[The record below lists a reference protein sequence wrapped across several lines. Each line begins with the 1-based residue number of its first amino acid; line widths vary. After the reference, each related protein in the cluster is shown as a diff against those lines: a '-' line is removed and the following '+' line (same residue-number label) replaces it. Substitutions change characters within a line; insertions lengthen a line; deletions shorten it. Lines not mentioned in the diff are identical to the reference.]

1 MGVSRIRATAAVQ
14 GSKDRE
20 IYNMSEIS
28 KSETS
33 KSKTVNNHID
43 TTGARA
49 LRYIKLSALA
59 AAAVGML
66 VIMTGC
72 GGVKTAQYTVT
83 AEGAAAESGVIEYA
97 GLEMNVY
104 KDKASNPCGDCPDQP
119 VSIYAGTSAEDTI
132 SAMAE
137 AVERAD
143 DVWHVSSVDGNV
155 LILTEKT
162 PGTIKEGEE
171 EPELSAPEGLKLTG
185 KLEFVKIKAA
195 AGSADSS
202 KNKSDDNGGAAA
214 SGSSDS
220 AKREITNVD
229 GSKIEVPEKAER
241 IAAVYGPSYEAAVIL
256 GAEERIVVCA
266 DVQYENFPWALK
278 IFKRMKDL
286 PHLNNVHSSVN
297 FEELQKYSPDLV
309 LTFNRPNELKQ
320 LRKAGISAINAV
332 TPQTLQESIDFL
344 DVYAEALGG
353 DAPARAQKYRA
364 YFNKKLDRIRSVT
377 DTLDESERPSVYYA
391 GIDILTT
398 YGKYSDIREVI
409 EAAGGRCVTAD
420 LDAGN
425 HTQINFEQL
434 AAWDPEYVFIDH
446 GGMNDRST
454 VEQIKDS
461 TERNSRYKAIKAVK
475 NGNIYLTPSGVF
487 YWDMGLQKILLVMDM
502 AKTLHPEKFADL
514 DMNAEV
520 REFYSTFFDYDLSE
534 KEAAQI
540 LAREDPS

>member
-1 MGVSRIRATAAVQ
+1 
-14 GSKDRE
+14 
-20 IYNMSEIS
+20 MSEIS

-33 KSKTVNNHID
+33 KSKTVNNHIE
-43 TTGARA
+43 TTGGRA

-59 AAAVGML
+59 AAAVSML

-72 GGVKTAQYTVT
+72 GGVKTAQYTIT
-83 AEGAAAESGVIEYA
+83 AEGAPTQSGVIDYA

-104 KDKASNPCGDCPDQP
+104 RDKASNPCGDCPDQP

-143 DVWHVSSVDGNV
+143 DVWQVSSADGNV
-155 LILTEKT
+155 LVLTEKT

-185 KLEFVKIKAA
+185 NLEFVKIKAA
-195 AGSADSS
+195 AGSGKDTSS
-202 KNKSDDNGGAAA
+202 DEQGGIAGEKSDDTDDADG
-214 SGSSDS
+214 
-220 AKREITNVD
+220 KREITNTD
-229 GSKIEVPEKAER
+229 GTKIEVPEKAER

-256 GAEERIVVCA
+256 GAEDRIVVCA

-320 LRKAGISAINAV
+320 LRKAGISAVNAV
-332 TPQTLQESIDFL
+332 TPQTLEESLDFL
-344 DVYAEALGG
+344 DVYAEAIGG
-353 DAPARAQKYRA
+353 DAPARAQKYRE
-364 YFNKKLDRIRSVT
+364 YFNKKLDRVRSVT
-377 DTLDESERPSVYYA
+377 DTLGGSERPSVYYA

-398 YGKYSDIREVI
+398 YGKYSDIKEVI

-434 AAWDPEYVFIDH
+434 AAWDPEYIFIDH

-475 NGNIYLTPSGVF
+475 DGNIYLTPSGVF

-502 AKTLHPEKFADL
+502 AKTLHPDKFADL

-520 REFYSTFFDYDLSE
+520 REFYSEFFDYDLSE
-534 KEAAQI
+534 EEAARI
-540 LAREDPS
+540 LDREDPS

>member
-1 MGVSRIRATAAVQ
+1 ME
-14 GSKDRE
+14 K
-20 IYNMSEIS
+20 MSDILEL
-28 KSETS
+28 KTS
-33 KSKTVNNHID
+33 KRKTVNKYK
-43 TTGARA
+43 TARGSRA
-49 LRYIKLSALA
+49 LRCLKLSALA
-59 AAAVGML
+59 AAAVCML

-72 GGVKTAQYTVT
+72 GGVKTAQYTIT
-83 AEGAAAESGVIEYA
+83 AEGATTESGVIEYA

-143 DVWHVSSVDGNV
+143 DIWSVSSVDGATLV
-155 LILTEKT
+155 LIEKT
-162 PGTIKEGEE
+162 PGTISEDDE
-171 EPELSAPEGLKLTG
+171 EPELSAPAGLTLTG
-185 KLEFVKIKAA
+185 RLEFVKIKAA
-195 AGSADSS
+195 ADGTDNSS
-202 KNKSDDNGGAAA
+202 KNTSESNNSSAAA
-214 SGSSDS
+214 NSSDS
-220 AKREITNVD
+220 GKREITNVD
-229 GSKIEVPEKAER
+229 GSTISVPENAER

-256 GAEERIVVCA
+256 GAEDRIVVCA

-278 IFKRMKDL
+278 IFKRMKEL

-320 LRKAGISAINAV
+320 LKKAGISAVNAV
-332 TPQTLQESIDFL
+332 TPQTLEESLDFL
-344 DVYAEALGG
+344 DVYAEAIGG
-353 DAPARAQKYRA
+353 DAPARAQKYRD
-364 YFNKKLDRIRSVT
+364 YFNKKLDMVKSVT
-377 DTLDESERPSVYYA
+377 DQLSESERPSVYYA

-398 YGKYSDIREVI
+398 YGKYSDIKEVI
-409 EAAGGRCVTAD
+409 EAAGGRCVTAE

-434 AAWDPEYVFIDH
+434 AAWNPEYIFIDH

-461 TERNSRYKAIKAVK
+461 TERNSRYAAIKAVK
-475 NGNIYLTPSGVF
+475 DGNIYLTPSGVF

-502 AKTLHPEKFADL
+502 AKTLHPDKFADL

-520 REFYSTFFDYDLSE
+520 REFYSTFFDHELSE
-534 KEAAQI
+534 ADAAKI
-540 LAREDPS
+540 LNREDPS